1 MQGLHPPAWAFF
13 MSTEPIRDAIEDL
26 ATSPQSITVDGQ
38 TTSER
43 SISELIE
50 ADKYLKEAA
59 AAKRAK
65 LGIRFAR
72 LIPPGP
78 MGGHR

>member
-1 MQGLHPPAWAFF
+1 MQGLHPPARAFS
-13 MSTEPIRDAIEDL
+13 MSTEPIRDAIADL
-26 ATSPQSITVDGQ
+26 ATSPESISVDGQ
-38 TTSER
+38 TVNER

-59 AAKRAK
+59 AAKRPT
-65 LGIRFAR
+65 LGIRFAK
-72 LIPPGP
+72 LNPPGP

>member
-1 MQGLHPPAWAFF
+1 MQGLHPSAWAFS
-13 MSTEPIRDAIEDL
+13 MSAEPIQDAIGDL
-26 ATSPQSITVDGQ
+26 ATGPQSMSVDGQ
-38 TTSER
+38 TVNER

-50 ADKYLKEAA
+50 ADKYLKEVA
-59 AAKRAK
+59 AAKRSK
-65 LGIRFAR
+65 LGLRFAK